1 MADPSVKQRMTKRW
15 RFTAGGVQKT
25 TEEIPGF
32 GPLPLAPTFWS
43 ATG

>member
-15 RFTAGGVQKT
+15 RFSAGGVQKT
-25 TEEIPGF
+25 TEEIQGF
-32 GPLPLAPTFWS
+32 RPLPLGPTFRS